1 MRRHML
7 IYHVGVPLA
16 VLAVGLL
23 VGAPFGTA
31 LSVAIAAGCVSM
43 VVMMVAGGHRH
54 GHAHHVSATAQP
66 RGSAADTSTSART
79 RR

>member
-1 MRRHML
+1 MRRHMA

-16 VLAVGLL
+16 VLAIALL

-31 LSVAIAAGCVSM
+31 LSVAIAAGCIGM
-43 VVMMVAGGHRH
+43 GVMMVAGGRRH
-54 GHAHHVSATAQP
+54 GHQASATAHNP
-66 RGSAADTSTSART
+66 GSVAGTSMSSRT